1 MVILRPGR
9 LCNVQYG
16 AVRTN
21 EILTRSGCNGQST
34 ALEGQTVSY
43 FLGIDSSTT
52 ATKALLMDADGHVV
66 SIGRSEYE
74 FDTPH
79 PQWAEQSPES
89 WWSATVNATRQA
101 LALAGIDGA
110 SVRAVGMTGQ
120 MHGLVLLDVAGAV
133 LRPAILWNDQRTQIE
148 CDEIRNLVGRE
159 RLISVTGN
167 DALTGFTAPKVMWVA
182 KHEPDVYE
190 SVAHV
195 LLPKDYVRYR
205 LTGEYAV
212 DKAGGSGTI
221 LFDLAERDW
230 SSEIA
235 QDLGID
241 TAWLAPTFE
250 GPVVTGGL
258 TVEAAAATG
267 LAPGTPV
274 VAGGGDQAANAVG
287 VGAVSP
293 GVIAMSL
300 GTSGVVFASTD
311 RPAIEPEGRL
321 HAFCHAVPDM
331 WHLMGVMLSAAG
343 SLRWFRDTLAPGR
356 SYRSLDEA
364 AGSVPAGAKGLLFAP
379 YLSGERT
386 PYPDPLARGAF
397 VGLTLRHDIAHLTR
411 SVMEGVAFGLKDS
424 VELIATMTRLGEVR
438 ISGGGAQSDVW
449 LQIIADVT
457 ELPVRVVGTAEAA
470 AHGAAILAATG
481 SGAFASV
488 EQASQAAVE
497 LGRTIDPGIDAATY
511 NEAYKIYRDLYP
523 SLSASF
529 HNLARLDS

>member
-1 MVILRPGR
+1 
-9 LCNVQYG
+9 
-16 AVRTN
+16 
-21 EILTRSGCNGQST
+21 
-34 ALEGQTVSY
+34 
-43 FLGIDSSTT
+43 
-52 ATKALLMDADGHVV
+52 
-66 SIGRSEYE
+66 
-74 FDTPH
+74 
-79 PQWAEQSPES
+79 
-89 WWSATVNATRQA
+89 
-101 LALAGIDGA
+101 
-110 SVRAVGMTGQ
+110 
-120 MHGLVLLDVAGAV
+120 
-133 LRPAILWNDQRTQIE
+133 
-148 CDEIRNLVGRE
+148 
-159 RLISVTGN
+159 
-167 DALTGFTAPKVMWVA
+167 
-182 KHEPDVYE
+182 
-190 SVAHV
+190 
-195 LLPKDYVRYR
+195 
-205 LTGEYAV
+205 
-212 DKAGGSGTI
+212 
-221 LFDLAERDW
+221 
-230 SSEIA
+230 
-235 QDLGID
+235 
-241 TAWLAPTFE
+241 
-250 GPVVTGGL
+250 
-258 TVEAAAATG
+258 
-267 LAPGTPV
+267 
-274 VAGGGDQAANAVG
+274 
-287 VGAVSP
+287 
-293 GVIAMSL
+293 
-300 GTSGVVFASTD
+300 
-311 RPAIEPEGRL
+311 
-321 HAFCHAVPDM
+321 M

-411 SVMEGVAFGLKDS
+411 SVMEGVAFGLRDA